1 MSISLLSNSGLFQ
14 SLSSSSIASSASG
27 LTTLS
32 SVQKPLESRIAAN
45 SSSAQFGEDT
55 DTSSSQTQVAQ
66 SSSTSRSNSQSSA
79 ASAASP
85 PRGSQGDTV
94 TLANLIKNQTISGS
108 MDVRMA
114 LASAVTSLW
123 SVDPEATA
131 WNDLATNVGTG
142 DFAGAQT
149 ALANYSTALVNS
161 HLGTWAD
168 LTPIQKDL
176 TALGSALQ
184 AGNASD
190 VQTAFTALSTI
201 APTHNLGLINP
212 TGGGSDVASEAGQMS
227 WFATNLA
234 DALQTL
240 GYTARNATAE
250 ADAFEI
256 GYAADLATIHAV
268 PVGTPANLA
277 SDQPTAEQSITDLA
291 RAAAQSTD
299 KNMLSNIIAGM
310 AQATSVSA
318 MESTLTQL
326 DSKYGTAAQG
336 TGADNG
342 SQASVSAYA

>member
-1 MSISLLSNSGLFQ
+1 MQLLSLVTQ
-14 SLSSSSIASSASG
+14 
-27 LTTLS
+27 
-32 SVQKPLESRIAAN
+32 QQAN
-45 SSSAQFGEDT
+45 SSGQSASSTAASAGLAKDTYTPSTQSQAAQSFG
-55 DTSSSQTQVAQ
+55 TSSNA
-66 SSSTSRSNSQSSA
+66 STSSA
-79 ASAASP
+79 AAAAAYSVA
-85 PRGSQGDTV
+85 GNGDTV
-94 TLANLIKNQTISGS
+94 SVASLIKNQTISGS

-131 WNDLATNVGTG
+131 WNDLATNVGTR

-190 VQTAFTALSTI
+190 VQTAFTTLSTI

-268 PVGTPANLA
+268 LVGTPANLA

-291 RAAAQSTD
+291 KAAAQSTD
-299 KNMLSNIIAGM
+299 KNMLSSILVGM
-310 AQATSVSA
+310 GQANSVTA
-318 MESTLTQL
+318 MEATLNQL

-336 TGADNG
+336 KGADNV

>member
-1 MSISLLSNSGLFQ
+1 MEHTAKLVEDARYSE
-14 SLSSSSIASSASG
+14 A
-27 LTTLS
+27 
-32 SVQKPLESRIAAN
+32 LEIRW
-45 SSSAQFGEDT
+45 ERPVCP
-55 DTSSSQTQVAQ
+55 QV
-66 SSSTSRSNSQSSA
+66 
-79 ASAASP
+79 SP
-85 PRGSQGDTV
+85 VSPGFPR
-94 TLANLIKNQTISGS
+94 
-108 MDVRMA
+108 
-114 LASAVTSLW
+114 
-123 SVDPEATA
+123 
-131 WNDLATNVGTG
+131 
-142 DFAGAQT
+142 F
-149 ALANYSTALVNS
+149 
-161 HLGTWAD
+161 
-168 LTPIQKDL
+168 QKDL

-299 KNMLSNIIAGM
+299 KNMLSNIIASM

-342 SQASVSAYA
+342 SQASVSVYA